1 MRRLD
6 MNDKS
11 KMKGILKKVL
21 WIVLTFV
28 FLEALLIAALEVI
41 YTLSEYKLAIN
52 TEIIGTHLKETF
64 THLRNY
70 IQINWA
76 QKNPF
81 FILGTGVVFIYSV
94 FTHMGKIKKEGWDTE
109 ESNAY
114 HGSARWGRP
123 QEVVDNKNFTKK
135 SKKQVQTEFQK
146 SLER

>member
-1 MRRLD
+1 
-6 MNDKS
+6 MNEKS

-21 WIVLTFV
+21 WIVITFL
-28 FLEALLIAALEVI
+28 FLETLLITVLEVI

-52 TEIIGTHLKETF
+52 IEIIGTNLKETF
-64 THLRNY
+64 THLGSY
-70 IQINWA
+70 IQTNWA

-81 FILGTGVVFIYSV
+81 FILGTGVVFIYSI
-94 FTHMGKIKKEGWDTE
+94 FTNKGKIKKEGWDTE

-114 HGSARWGRP
+114 HGSARWGKP

-135 SKKQVQTEFQK
+135 SKKQVQSEFHK